1 MKKIIARISNGFGN
15 QMFLYAA
22 AYSLSKKLNRKLEL
36 DIFSGLNSL
45 TQKNLSKNFKHF
57 VPQYELKYFNISSK
71 ITNKNNCFDTFFS
84 KIKRKFLIFS
94 DKFLSKKNFIIEK
107 RDNNKITSF
116 YKINLDNSF
125 LNNNIFLEGYFE
137 NEKYFLDYR
146 KDLIKE
152 FSFKNNIDCI
162 YKFKNMISNTN
173 SVSMAIR
180 ADRFNERET
189 DDKNKENVI
198 KSHNFELLQYK
209 YILRAI
215 NFFNKNIK
223 NPTFFIFSDNPKKIE
238 KLFLK
243 MKNTFVVDTYKN
255 NKIIEDYYLMTLC
268 KHFAV
273 SPTTFHFW
281 PAWLS
286 ESKDKICLR
295 PKDLN
300 PSNNSGY
307 WPAGWIKI

>member
-22 AYSLSKKLNRKLEL
+22 AYSFSKKLNRKLEL

-45 TQKNLSKNFKHF
+45 KQKNLNKNFKHF

-107 RDNNKITSF
+107 RDTNKITSF
-116 YKINLDNSF
+116 YEINLNNSF
-125 LNNNIFLEGYFE
+125 LNNKIFLEGYFE
-137 NEKYFLDYR
+137 NEKYFIDYR

-162 YKFKNMISNTN
+162 ANLKDMILNTN

-180 ADRFNERET
+180 ADRFNERAA
-189 DDKNKENVI
+189 DDKNKKNII
-198 KSHNFELLQYK
+198 KSQNYEILQYK

-215 NFFNKNIK
+215 NFFNKNVK
-223 NPTFFIFSDNPKKIE
+223 NPTFYIFSDNPKKIE
-238 KLFLK
+238 KLFFK
-243 MKNTFVVDTYKN
+243 IKNTYVVNTYKS
-255 NKIIEDYYLMTLC
+255 NKIIEDFYLMTLC

-286 ESKDKICLR
+286 ESKNKICLR
-295 PKDLN
+295 PKNLN
-300 PSNNSGY
+300 ASNNKGF
-307 WPAGWIKI
+307 WPASWIKI

>member
-125 LNNNIFLEGYFE
+125 LNDKIFLEGYFE
-137 NEKYFLDYR
+137 NEKYFLEYR
-146 KDLIKE
+146 NELIKE
-152 FSFKNNIDCI
+152 FSFKKNISCI
-162 YKFKNMISNTN
+162 KDLKDMILNTN

-180 ADRFNERET
+180 ADRFSET
-189 DDKNKENVI
+189 IAADKDKKNTI
-198 KSHNFELLQYK
+198 KSKNYEIKQYK
-209 YILRAI
+209 
-215 NFFNKNIK
+215 
-223 NPTFFIFSDNPKKIE
+223 
-238 KLFLK
+238 
-243 MKNTFVVDTYKN
+243 
-255 NKIIEDYYLMTLC
+255 
-268 KHFAV
+268 
-273 SPTTFHFW
+273 
-281 PAWLS
+281 
-286 ESKDKICLR
+286 
-295 PKDLN
+295 
-300 PSNNSGY
+300 
-307 WPAGWIKI
+307 

>member
-286 ESKDKICLR
+286 ESKNKICLR
-295 PKDLN
+295 PKNLN
-300 PSNNSGY
+300 ASNNKGF
-307 WPAGWIKI
+307 WPASWIKI

>member
-125 LNNNIFLEGYFE
+125 LNNKIFLEGYFE
-137 NEKYFLDYR
+137 NEKYFLNYR
-146 KDLIKE
+146 NDLIKE

-162 YKFKNMISNTN
+162 TKFKNMISNTN

-180 ADRFNERET
+180 ADRFNEREA

-295 PKDLN
+295 PKDLK

>member
-22 AYSLSKKLNRKLEL
+22 AYSFSKKLNRKLEL

-45 TQKNLSKNFKHF
+45 KQKNLNKNFKHF

-107 RDNNKITSF
+107 RDTNKITSF
-116 YKINLDNSF
+116 YEINLNNSF
-125 LNNNIFLEGYFE
+125 LNNKIFLEGYFE
-137 NEKYFLDYR
+137 NEKYFIDYR

-162 YKFKNMISNTN
+162 ANLKDMILNTN

-180 ADRFNERET
+180 ADRFNERAA
-189 DDKNKENVI
+189 DDKNKKNII
-198 KSHNFELLQYK
+198 KSQNYEILQYK

-215 NFFNKNIK
+215 NFFNKNVK
-223 NPTFFIFSDNPKKIE
+223 NPTFYIFSDNPKKIE
-238 KLFLK
+238 KLFFK
-243 MKNTFVVDTYKN
+243 IKNTYVVNTYKS
-255 NKIIEDYYLMTLC
+255 NKIIEDFYLMTLC

-286 ESKDKICLR
+286 ESKNKICLR
-295 PKDLN
+295 PKNLN
-300 PSNNSGY
+300 VSNNRGF
-307 WPAGWIKI
+307 WPASWIKI

>member
-22 AYSLSKKLNRKLEL
+22 AYSFSKKLNRKLEL

-57 VPQYELKYFNISSK
+57 TPQYELKYFNISSK

-84 KIKRKFLIFS
+84 QIKRKFLIFS
-94 DKFLSKKNFIIEK
+94 DKFLPKKNFIIEK
-107 RDNNKITSF
+107 RDTNKITSF
-116 YKINLDNSF
+116 YEINLDNSF
-125 LNNNIFLEGYFE
+125 LNNKIFLEGYFE
-137 NEKYFLDYR
+137 NEKYFINYR

-152 FSFKNNIDCI
+152 FSFKNDIDCI
-162 YKFKNMISNTN
+162 TDLKNMILNTN

-180 ADRFNERET
+180 ADRFNERVA
-189 DDKNKENVI
+189 DDKNKKNII
-198 KSHNFELLQYK
+198 KSQNYEILQHK

-215 NFFNKNIK
+215 NFFNQNIK

-238 KLFLK
+238 KLFFK
-243 MKNTFVVDTYKN
+243 IKNTYVVNTYKS
-255 NKIIEDYYLMTLC
+255 NKIIEDFYLMTLC

-286 ESKDKICLR
+286 ESKNKICLR
-295 PKDLN
+295 PKNLN
-300 PSNNSGY
+300 VSNNRGF
-307 WPAGWIKI
+307 WPASWIKI

>member
-22 AYSLSKKLNRKLEL
+22 AYSFSKKLNRKLEL

-45 TQKNLSKNFKHF
+45 KQKNLNKNFKHF

-107 RDNNKITSF
+107 RDTNKITSF
-116 YKINLDNSF
+116 YEINLNNSF
-125 LNNNIFLEGYFE
+125 LNNKIFLEGYFE
-137 NEKYFLDYR
+137 NEKYFIDYR

-162 YKFKNMISNTN
+162 ANLKDMILNTN

-180 ADRFNERET
+180 ADRFNERAA
-189 DDKNKENVI
+189 DDKNKKNII
-198 KSHNFELLQYK
+198 KSQNYEILQYK

-223 NPTFFIFSDNPKKIE
+223 NPTFFIFSDNPEKIE
-238 KLFLK
+238 KLFFK
-243 MKNTFVVDTYKN
+243 IKNTYVVNTYKS
-255 NKIIEDYYLMTLC
+255 NKIIEDFYLMTLC

-286 ESKDKICLR
+286 ESKNKICLR
-295 PKDLN
+295 PKNLN
-300 PSNNSGY
+300 ASNNKGF
-307 WPAGWIKI
+307 WPASWIKI